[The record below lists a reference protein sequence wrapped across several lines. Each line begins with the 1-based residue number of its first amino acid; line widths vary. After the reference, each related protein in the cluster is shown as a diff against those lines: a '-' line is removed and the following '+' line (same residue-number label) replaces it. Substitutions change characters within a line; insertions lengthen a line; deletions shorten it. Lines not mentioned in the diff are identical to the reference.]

1 MLRGLRAKL
10 GVVIISLMAVW
21 VVTFIYLSRS
31 HPSWTLPV
39 ISLLAVLSLI
49 VMMYSFSRFMLQPL
63 HRMKAI
69 MSSMIESNADLTQ
82 RLDIRTS
89 DEFGEVATY
98 INMFMER
105 LQDLV
110 VNAGEN
116 SKLLL
121 KLTEEI
127 RKKTDTFASGAR
139 EQEAATNGNFQALER
154 MDRSVQDIAGSAESL
169 NITSADSS
177 ATVTEMAAQVD
188 VVAES
193 TANLSSHVEEASSSI
208 SEMNMS
214 IKEVAE
220 NVKALSELA
229 SKTADGIG
237 HIYVTIREVE
247 GKAKMSASLSQEVS
261 HDADTLGNEAIAKTM
276 EAMGKIKETVEQA
289 SVVIEGLS
297 LRSAEVGKIIKVID
311 EITNQTSLLALNAAI
326 LAAQAGEHGKG
337 FSVVANEIKDLA
349 ERTSSSTGE
358 IAKLIK
364 SVQEESQAAVKSM
377 RSGKERVIEGTKTA
391 SGAAEAL
398 AKIIESSNRS
408 MKTAIEIE
416 QATTRQVDAV
426 QQVAD
431 AITNV
436 HERVQQIEKATQEQ
450 TRGSELIASASDKIN
465 DISRGVRRAMDEQ
478 AKGIRDF
485 AKGLEDTRDLA
496 GTIANATKNQKDDSG
511 GIVGS
516 MEKFLEIAQNNSE
529 MSKDMEQSVAKLLK
543 QAVYLRDEMGKFKV

>member
-1 MLRGLRAKL
+1 MIKGLRNKL
-10 GVVIISLMAVW
+10 GVVVVVLMVIW
-21 VVTFIYLSRS
+21 VGAFSYLTNS
-31 HPSWTLPV
+31 HPSWILPV
-39 ISLLAVLSLI
+39 TAALAIASLF
-49 VMMYSFSRFMLQPL
+49 VMMYSFNRLVLRPL
-63 HRMKAI
+63 HRMKDI
-69 MSSMIESNADLTQ
+69 MSSMAGSDADLTQ
-82 RLDIRTS
+82 RLDFKS
-89 DEFGEVATY
+89 NDELGEVARY
-98 INMFMER
+98 INIFMER

-110 VNAGEN
+110 VHAGEN

-121 KLTEEI
+121 GLTEDI
-127 RKKTDTFASGAR
+127 RNKTDVFASGAR
-139 EQEAATNGNFQALER
+139 EQEEATNGNFRALER

-169 NITSADSS
+169 NITSSDSS

-193 TANLSSHVEEASSSI
+193 TADLSSHVEEASSSI

-214 IKEVAE
+214 IKEVAD
-220 NVKALSELA
+220 NVMVLSELA

-237 HIYVTIREVE
+237 RIHVMIREVE
-247 GKAKMSASLSQEVS
+247 GKAKTSAMLSQEVS

-276 EAMGKIKETVEQA
+276 EAMDMIRVTVEQA
-289 SVVIEGLS
+289 SDVIESLS
-297 LRSAEVGKIIKVID
+297 RRSAEVGKIIKVID

-364 SVQEESQAAVKSM
+364 SVQEESLSAVKSM
-377 RSGKERVIEGTKTA
+377 RSGKERVIEGAKTA
-391 SGAAEAL
+391 SGAAQAL
-398 AKIIESSNRS
+398 AKIIESSDRS
-408 MKTAIEIE
+408 VKTAIEIE

-426 QQVAD
+426 QQVAG

-450 TRGSELIASASDKIN
+450 TRGSELIAAAAEKISDIA
-465 DISRGVRRAMDEQ
+465 REVRKAMDEQ
-478 AKGIRDF
+478 ARGIREF
-485 AKGLEDTRDLA
+485 AKSLEDTRDLA

-511 GIVGS
+511 GMVSS
-516 MEKFLEIAQNNSE
+516 MEKFLEIAQKNSE
-529 MSKDMEQSVAKLLK
+529 ISKDMEQSVDKLLR

>member
-1 MLRGLRAKL
+1 MIKGLRAKL
-10 GVVIISLMAVW
+10 GVVIVSLMAVW
-21 VVTFIYLSRS
+21 IASFVYLSNS
-31 HPSWTLPV
+31 HPSWVLPV
-39 ISLLAVLSLI
+39 AATLAIISLV
-49 VMMYSFSRFMLQPL
+49 VMMYSFNRLVLKPLQ
-63 HRMKAI
+63 RMKNI
-69 MSSMIESNADLTQ
+69 MSSMVEGNADLTQ
-82 RLDIRTS
+82 RLDLKTD
-89 DEFGEVATY
+89 DELGAVAGY

-116 SKLLL
+116 SRLLL
-121 KLTEEI
+121 KLTEDI
-127 RKKTDTFASGAR
+127 RTKADSFASGAS
-139 EQEAATNGNFQALER
+139 EQEEATNGNFKALER

-169 NITSADSS
+169 NITAADSS

-208 SEMNMS
+208 AEMNMS

-220 NVKALSELA
+220 NVKVLSELA
-229 SKTADGIG
+229 SETAGGVGRI
-237 HIYVTIREVE
+237 HVMIREVE
-247 GKAKMSASLSQEVS
+247 GKAKKSATLSQEVS
-261 HDADTLGNEAIAKTM
+261 HDADTLGNEAIVRTM
-276 EAMGKIKETVEQA
+276 EAMDMIRVTVEQT
-289 SVVIEGLS
+289 SDVIESLS
-297 LRSAEVGKIIKVID
+297 RRSAEVGKIIKVID

-364 SVQEESQAAVKSM
+364 SVQEESLAAAKSM
-377 RSGKERVIEGTKTA
+377 RSGKERVIDGAKMA

-426 QQVAD
+426 QQVAE

-450 TRGSELIASASDKIN
+450 ARGSELIASAAEKIS
-465 DISRGVRRAMDEQ
+465 DISREVRKAMDEQ
-478 AKGIRDF
+478 ARGIKEF
-485 AKGLEDTRDLA
+485 AKSLEDTRDLS

-511 GIVGS
+511 GIVIS
-516 MEKFLEIAQNNSE
+516 MEKFLEIAQINSE
-529 MSKDMEQSVAKLLK
+529 ISKDMEESVGKLLR
-543 QAVYLRDEMGKFKV
+543 QTVYLRDEMGKFKV

>member
-1 MLRGLRAKL
+1 MIKGLRAKL
-10 GVVIISLMAVW
+10 GGITVSLMVVW
-21 VVTFIYLSRS
+21 IAAFIYLTDS
-31 HPSWTLPV
+31 HPSWILPV
-39 ISLLAVLSLI
+39 TAALAIISLFI
-49 VMMYSFSRFMLQPL
+49 MIYTFNRFVLQPL
-63 HRMKAI
+63 RRMKDI
-69 MSSMIESNADLTQ
+69 MSSMAESNADLTQ
-82 RLDIRTS
+82 RLDLKTG
-89 DEFGEVATY
+89 DELGEVAGY

-105 LQDLV
+105 IQDLV
-110 VNAGEN
+110 VHAGEN
-116 SKLLL
+116 SRLLL
-121 KLTEEI
+121 KLTEDI
-127 RKKTDTFASGAR
+127 RTKSDTFASGAM
-139 EQEAATNGNFQALER
+139 EQEEATNGNFRALER

-169 NITSADSS
+169 NITAADSS

-193 TANLSSHVEEASSSI
+193 TANLSNHVEEASSSI

-220 NVKALSELA
+220 NVKVLSELA
-229 SKTADGIG
+229 SETASGVGRI
-237 HIYVTIREVE
+237 HVMIREVE

-261 HDADTLGNEAIAKTM
+261 HDADTLGHEAIAKTM
-276 EAMGKIKETVEQA
+276 EAMDMIKTTVEQA
-289 SVVIEGLS
+289 SDVIESLS
-297 LRSAEVGKIIKVID
+297 HRSAEVGKIIKVID

-364 SVQEESQAAVKSM
+364 SVQEESQSAVKSM
-377 RSGKERVIEGTKTA
+377 RSGKERVIEGAKTA

-408 MKTAIEIE
+408 MKTATEIE

-426 QQVAD
+426 QHVAE

-450 TRGSELIASASDKIN
+450 ARGSELIASAAEKIS
-465 DISRGVRRAMDEQ
+465 DISREVRKAMDEQ
-478 AKGIRDF
+478 ARGIREF
-485 AKGLEDTRDLA
+485 AKSLEDTRDLA
-496 GTIANATKNQKDDSG
+496 GTIANATKSQKDDSG
-511 GIVGS
+511 GIVSS
-516 MEKFLEIAQNNSE
+516 MEKFLEIAQSNSE
-529 MSKDMEQSVAKLLK
+529 ISKDMEQSVDKLLR